1 MSGGTGAVA
10 RPRVLFVS
18 HQATRTGAPAVLLS
32 FLAWLAEHGEVD
44 AEVLLWRDGPTEPA
58 FRALAPVHVAGRFD
72 RGSKVELLER
82 NLPVV
87 GLGGV
92 ARRLQRARL
101 KPRLKDLTGYD
112 LYWLNCA
119 ESAHCLDHLA
129 AVDGVVVSH
138 VHELEM
144 AIAFAL
150 PDEAERRRWLERTD
164 HFVAVADR
172 VRDNLIVNEG
182 VDPDRVSRHY
192 EFVDADG
199 VTAPAVTTA
208 AELRRRLA
216 IPDDAPVV
224 GAAGTQ
230 EWRKGTDL
238 FLQLARRLEHHPW
251 GPVHLVW
258 VGGGPAKIEIE
269 RLGHDLAETGLADR
283 VHFVGEQD
291 HAVDWYRMFDVL
303 VLTSREDPYP
313 LVCLEAGLV
322 ATPVVSFDNG
332 GMAELLDGE
341 NGIVVPA
348 LDVEAMAVAVGDLLD
363 DPERRAAMGERLAAD
378 VRRRHDTAV
387 AAPALNDLMMSLL
400 EPGRVQG

>member
-1 MSGGTGAVA
+1 MTS

-32 FLAWLAEHGEVD
+32 FLRWLADHGEVD
-44 AEVLLWRDGPTEPA
+44 AEVLLWRDGPLEPA
-58 FRALAPVHVAGRFD
+58 FRDVAPVHVAGRFD
-72 RGSKVELLER
+72 RGSRIELLER

-92 ARRLQRARL
+92 ARRLRSARL
-101 KPRLKDLTGYD
+101 RPRLRELTGFD

-119 ESAHCLDHLA
+119 ESAHCLPHLP
-129 AVDGVVVSH
+129 AVDGLVVSH
-138 VHELEM
+138 VHELAM

-150 PDEAERRRWLERTD
+150 PDEAERRRWIAATD

-172 VRDNLIVNEG
+172 VRDNLVANEG
-182 VDPDRVSRHY
+182 VDPAKVSRHY
-192 EFVDADG
+192 EFIDTDSVA
-199 VTAPAVTTA
+199 APARTPA
-208 AELRRRLA
+208 AELRRALA
-216 IPDDAPVV
+216 IPDGAAVV

-238 FLQLARRLEHHPW
+238 FLQLARRLERHPT
-251 GPVHLVW
+251 PVHLVW
-258 VGGGPAKIEIE
+258 VGGGPARLEIE
-269 RLGHDLAETGLADR
+269 RLEHDLAEAGLEAT

-313 LVCLEAGLV
+313 LVCLEAGV
-322 ATPVVSFDNG
+322 VGTPVVAFDNG

-341 NGIVVPA
+341 NGVVVPA
-348 LDVEAMAVAVGDLLD
+348 LDVEAMAGQVMALLD
-363 DPERRAAMGERLAAD
+363 DPERRRRMGERLAAD
-378 VRRRHDTAV
+378 VRARHDTAV
-387 AAPALNDLMMSLL
+387 AAPALNELLMGLL
-400 EPGRVQG
+400 AHGRPRR

>member
-1 MSGGTGAVA
+1 MS

-32 FLAWLAEHGEVD
+32 FLRWLAEHGSVD
-44 AEVLLWRDGPTEPA
+44 AEVLLWRDGPLESA
-58 FRALAPVHVAGRFD
+58 FREVAPVHIAGRFD
-72 RGSKVELLER
+72 RGSRIELLER

-92 ARRLQRARL
+92 AERLARARL
-101 KPRLKDLTGYD
+101 RPRVKDLTGYD

-119 ESAHCLDHLA
+119 ESAHCLDHLP

-150 PDEAERRRWLERTD
+150 PDDAERERWLARTD

-172 VRDNLIVNEG
+172 VRDNLVEYEG
-182 VDPDRVSRHY
+182 VDPERVSRHY
-192 EFVDADG
+192 EFIDAD
-199 VTAPAVTTA
+199 VVAAPPHVEAD
-208 AELRRRLA
+208 ELRRRLGILA
-216 IPDDAPVV
+216 GAPVV

-238 FLQLARRLEHHPW
+238 FLQLARRLEHHAS

-258 VGGGPAKIEIE
+258 VGGGPARLEIE
-269 RLGHDLAETGLADR
+269 RLGHDLAASGLGDR
-283 VHFVGEQD
+283 VHFVGEQ
-291 HAVDWYRMFDVL
+291 ARPVDWYRLFDVL
-303 VLTSREDPYP
+303 VSTSREDPYP

-322 ATPVVSFDNG
+322 GAPVVSFDNG

-341 NGIVVPA
+341 NGLVVPA
-348 LDVEAMAVAVGDLLD
+348 LDVEAMAASVVDLLD
-363 DPERRAAMGERLAAD
+363 DPGRRRRMGERLRAD
-378 VRRRHDTAV
+378 VRARHDTAV
-387 AAPALNDLMMSLL
+387 AAPALNDLLMSLL
-400 EPGRVQG
+400 AEGRRRG

>member
-1 MSGGTGAVA
+1 MSAR

-32 FLAWLAEHGEVD
+32 FLRWLAEHGEVD
-44 AEVLLWRDGPTEPA
+44 AEVLLWRDGPTEAA
-58 FRALAPVHVAGRFD
+58 FRAVAPVHVAGRLD
-72 RGSKVELLER
+72 RGSRVELLER

-87 GLGGV
+87 GLGAV
-92 ARRLQRARL
+92 AERLRRARL
-101 KPRLKDLTGYD
+101 RPRLKDLTGYD

-119 ESAHCLDHLA
+119 EAAHCLDHLP
-129 AVDGVVVSH
+129 AVDGLVVSH
-138 VHELEM
+138 VHELGM

-150 PDEAERRRWLERTD
+150 PDPAERARWLDRTD

-172 VRDNLIVNEG
+172 VRDNLVDHEG
-182 VDPDRVSRHY
+182 VDPATVSRHY
-192 EFVDADG
+192 EFVDAEA
-199 VTAPAVTTA
+199 VTAPPRTTA
-208 AELRRRLA
+208 AELRAGLGIPEGARL
-216 IPDDAPVV
+216 V

-238 FLQLARRLEHHPW
+238 FLQLARRLEHHPS

-258 VGGGPAKIEIE
+258 VGGGSATVEIE
-269 RLGHDLAETGLADR
+269 RLAHDLAETGLGDR
-283 VHFVGEQD
+283 VHFVGEQA
-291 HAVDWYRMFDVL
+291 HAVDWYRALDVL

-341 NGIVVPA
+341 NGLIVPA
-348 LDVEAMAVAVGDLLD
+348 LDVEAMALAVGELLD
-363 DPERRAAMGERLAAD
+363 DPARRARMGERLAAD
-378 VRRRHDTAV
+378 VAARHDTAV
-387 AAPALNDLMMSLL
+387 AAPALYRLLLDLLA
-400 EPGRVQG
+400 GRPPAPS

>member
-1 MSGGTGAVA
+1 MS

-32 FLAWLAEHGEVD
+32 FLRWLDQHGDVD
-44 AEVLLWRDGPTEPA
+44 VEVLLWRGGPTEDA
-58 FRALAPVHVAGRFD
+58 FRAVAPVHVAGRLD
-72 RGSKVELLER
+72 RGSTVELLER

-92 ARRLQRARL
+92 AKRLRRARL
-101 KPRLKDLTGYD
+101 KPRMKDLTGYD

-119 ESAHCLDHLA
+119 ESAHCLEHLPA
-129 AVDGVVVSH
+129 IDGVVVSH
-138 VHELEM
+138 VHELGM

-150 PDEAERRRWLERTD
+150 PDEAERRRWLDATD

-172 VRDNLIVNEG
+172 VRDNLVEAEG
-182 VDPDRVSRHY
+182 VDPALVSRHY
-192 EFVDADG
+192 EFVDADV
-199 VTAPAVTTA
+199 VTAPPRTDA
-208 AELRRRLA
+208 AELRRRVG
-216 IPDDAPVV
+216 IPEGAPVV

-238 FLQLARRLEHHPW
+238 FLQLARRLEPHPDA
-251 GPVHLVW
+251 PHLVW
-258 VGGGPAKIEIE
+258 VGGGPAHLEIE
-269 RLGHDLAETGLADR
+269 RLAHDHASMGLADR

-291 HAVDWYRMFDVL
+291 HAVDWYRAFDVL

-322 ATPVVSFDNG
+322 GTPVVSFDNG

-341 NGIVVPA
+341 NGLVVPA
-348 LDVEAMAVAVGDLLD
+348 LDVEAMAEAVGGLLA
-363 DPERRAAMGERLAAD
+363 DPEHRRAMGARLAQD
-378 VRRRHDTAV
+378 VRSRHDTAV
-387 AAPALNDLMMSLL
+387 AAPRLYEQLQTVLAA
-400 EPGRVQG
+400 GRRPR